1 DAGPSPV
8 KVTLTAS
15 NGTITL
21 NVTAGLTFTSGDGTA
36 DATMTFTGTSATID
50 ARMNGMSFTPTAN
63 FNGAANLQ
71 IITDDQGNTGTGG
84 ALSDTDNVAITVNAV
99 NDAPVNSVPGAQSTN
114 EDTAMVFSTGNG
126 NLISISDV
134 DASGSSLQVT
144 LTGTNGMITLAG
156 TSGLTFSAGDGTADA
171 TMTFTGKVTKINTAL
186 NGLSFAPTANFNGAA
201 NLQIVTNDQGN
212 TGAGGALSDTDSVA
226 ITVNAVNDA
235 PVNSVPAAQSTNEDT
250 ALVFSSGNGN
260 LISISDVDAGAS
272 SERVTLTGTNGAIT
286 LSGTSG
292 LTFSTGDGT
301 ADATMTFTGTMA
313 NINTA
318 LNGMSFAPNANFFGG
333 ASLAITTNDQG
344 NTGSGGALIDSDS
357 VAITVTEVNDAPIA
371 SAVAV
376 ATNEDTVATG
386 NVLASVTDPDN
397 TDGIVG
403 NEDTLTAVLDAG
415 PTNGSLTLNAN
426 GSFTYTPNANYFGSD
441 SFTYHAIDSR
451 GAASNV
457 ATVSLTI
464 TEVNDAPV
472 AADDVATTNEDNAV
486 SGNVLTNDSDTDNRS
501 EERRVGQRRSSRQ

>member
-71 IITDDQGNTGTGG
+71 IVTD
-84 ALSDTDNVAITVNAV
+84 
-99 NDAPVNSVPGAQSTN
+99 
-114 EDTAMVFSTGNG
+114 
-126 NLISISDV
+126 
-134 DASGSSLQVT
+134 
-144 LTGTNGMITLAG
+144 
-156 TSGLTFSAGDGTADA
+156 
-171 TMTFTGKVTKINTAL
+171 
-186 NGLSFAPTANFNGAA
+186 
-201 NLQIVTNDQGN
+201 DQGN

-250 ALVFSSGNGN
+250 SLVFSSGNGN
-260 LISISDVDAGAS
+260 HISISDVDGGAG
-272 SERVTLTGTNGAIT
+272 SEQVTLTGTNGAIT

-292 LTFSTGDGT
+292 LSFSTGDGT
-301 ADATMTFTGTMA
+301 ADATMTFTGTVA

-318 LNGMSFAPNANFFGG
+318 LNGLSFAPTANFFGA

-344 NTGSGGALIDSDS
+344 NTGSGGALTDSDS
-357 VAITVTEVNDAPIA
+357 VAITVNEVNDAP
-371 SAVAV
+371 VA
-376 ATNEDTVATG
+376 ADDAATTNEDTAVSG
-386 NVLASVTDPDN
+386 NVLTNDSDTDN
-397 TDGIVG
+397 SDGILG

-415 PTNGSLTLNAN
+415 PTNGSLTLNAD

-441 SFTYHAIDSR
+441 SFTYHAVDSR
-451 GAASNV
+451 GAASNDRKSV
-457 ATVSLTI
+457 V
-464 TEVNDAPV
+464 
-472 AADDVATTNEDNAV
+472 
-486 SGNVLTNDSDTDNRS
+486 
-501 EERRVGQRRSSRQ
+501 